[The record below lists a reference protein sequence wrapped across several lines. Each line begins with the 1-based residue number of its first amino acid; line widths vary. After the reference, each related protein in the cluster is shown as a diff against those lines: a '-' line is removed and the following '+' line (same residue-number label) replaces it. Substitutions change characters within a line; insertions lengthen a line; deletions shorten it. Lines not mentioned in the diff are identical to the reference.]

1 MNNNE
6 LLNKV
11 NKIREQL
18 NDSVIGQE
26 HLIEALLISYLCKG
40 HLLIEGLPGLA
51 KTRAVKKFSEA
62 VSSQFGRI
70 PFTPDMLPSDITGN
84 DIFNPDEH
92 NFQFRKGPVFTN
104 ILLADEINRA
114 PAKVQ
119 AALLEAMQE
128 KQVTING
135 NTYSLPEPFVVMATQ
150 NPQDQEG
157 TFLLPEAQKDRFLMN
172 VILNYPGVENELHIL
187 KLVRSE
193 TNSESNKN
201 LVRCTTEEITA
212 IRNEIDSV
220 YVSEVID
227 LYIVK
232 LVQATRMDNKDNI
245 VVNDL
250 KNIISYGAGPRASIS
265 LDLCSRAVAW
275 LSGRDYVTGDDV
287 KSIAKDVLRHRIK
300 LSLRAVH
307 EGWTIDKAL
316 DILLQKVTVA

>member
-1 MNNNE
+1 MNRKE
-6 LLNKV
+6 LLNKII
-11 NKIREQL
+11 NIREQL
-18 NDSVIGQE
+18 NENVIGQE
-26 HLIEALLISYLCKG
+26 HLIEALLISFLCKG

-62 VSSQFGRI
+62 VSSRFGRI
-70 PFTPDMLPSDITGN
+70 QFTPDMLPSDITGN
-84 DIFNPDEH
+84 DIFNPETH
-92 NFQFRKGPVFTN
+92 SFQFREGPVFTN

-172 VILNYPGVENELHIL
+172 VVLDYPGIENELHIL
-187 KLVRSE
+187 RLVRHEAS
-193 TNSESNKN
+193 SGSNPGVLK
-201 LVRCTTEEITA
+201 CMPEEIMA
-212 IRNEIDSV
+212 IRDEIGSV
-220 YVSEVID
+220 YVSEIID

-232 LVQATRMDNKDNI
+232 LVQATRM
-245 VVNDL
+245 NDMDELIASGL
-250 KNIISYGAGPRASIS
+250 KGIISYGAGPRATLS

-287 KSIAKDVLRHRIK
+287 KSVAKDVLRHRVK
-300 LSLRAVH
+300 LSLRALH
-307 EGWTIDKAL
+307 EGWTVDKAL
-316 DILLQKVTVA
+316 DILLQKVTIA